1 MPPLRRQIIQLY
13 LKETRCL
20 FWERCTNEETKE
32 EEAQRTL
39 INKMNNHYSKCLEMK
54 MIGSSN
60 TLPHYCNYRCY
71 ITPRIKYSLQIMGRV

>member
-1 MPPLRRQIIQLY
+1 MPSPHRQIIQLY

-39 INKMNNHYSKCLEMK
+39 INKMNNHYS
-54 MIGSSN
+54 N
-60 TLPHYCNYRCY
+60 A
-71 ITPRIKYSLQIMGRV
+71 